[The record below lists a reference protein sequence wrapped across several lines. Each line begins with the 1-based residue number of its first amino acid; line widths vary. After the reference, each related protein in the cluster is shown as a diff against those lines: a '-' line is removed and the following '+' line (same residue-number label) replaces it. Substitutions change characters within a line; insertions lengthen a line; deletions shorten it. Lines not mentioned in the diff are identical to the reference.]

1 MGVILCIKADLGKEI
16 KLSNGTVDWVICQE
30 GIEHLPNQIYLFS
43 ELNRVLKNN
52 GRLIITTPN
61 YSNLRAKVS
70 HFLTESELYNK
81 LMPPNEYDSVWHS
94 RDNNEVYWGHIN
106 LIGITKLRL
115 FALMNGFKI
124 VSIHSTRVNYT
135 ALLIF
140 LFTYPFIL
148 LSSFLTY
155 RRFCRKNKGKDLKDL
170 FKLMISPKIL
180 LCGHLIVEFEKQGEV
195 QIFGNRADCS
205 NYVT

>member
-94 RDNNEVYWGHIN
+94 RDNNEVYWGQ
-106 LIGITKLRL
+106 
-115 FALMNGFKI
+115 
-124 VSIHSTRVNYT
+124 SI
-135 ALLIF
+135 
-140 LFTYPFIL
+140 
-148 LSSFLTY
+148 
-155 RRFCRKNKGKDLKDL
+155 
-170 FKLMISPKIL
+170 
-180 LCGHLIVEFEKQGEV
+180 
-195 QIFGNRADCS
+195 
-205 NYVT
+205 